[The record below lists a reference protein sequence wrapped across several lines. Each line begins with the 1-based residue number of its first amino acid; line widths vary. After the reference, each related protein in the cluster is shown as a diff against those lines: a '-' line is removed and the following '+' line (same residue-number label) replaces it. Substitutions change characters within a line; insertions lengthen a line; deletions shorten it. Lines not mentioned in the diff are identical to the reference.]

1 MISVNDFKEYKII
14 DMNNFE
20 KLEDWN
26 GVILR
31 RPDPQI
37 IWEKE
42 VNKEL
47 WKNVDAKYNRSNTG
61 GGHWEIKRN
70 IKNSW
75 TSSIQVFFQ
84 SKQQIGTS

>member
-37 IWEKE
+37 IWKKE

-47 WKNVDAKYNRSNTG
+47 WENVDAKYTRSNTG
-61 GGHWEIKRN
+61 GGHWEIKRI
-70 IKNSW
+70 IKIW
-75 TSSIQVFFQ
+75 LLI
-84 SKQQIGTS
+84 